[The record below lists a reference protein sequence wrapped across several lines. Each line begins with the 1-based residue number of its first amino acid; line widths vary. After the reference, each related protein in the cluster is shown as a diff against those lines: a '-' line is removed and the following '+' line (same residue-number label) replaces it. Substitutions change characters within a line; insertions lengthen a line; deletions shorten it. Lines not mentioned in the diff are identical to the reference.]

1 MKTNE
6 HRVKYFPPPDLA
18 YGWGIEKIE
27 DLYQKK
33 DILEVQDINDAI
45 EFYNFYLY
53 FHDEKIKWTK
63 WAEDKVCEFRKF
75 ANKLKSL
82 AFSFIGQLDD
92 SSICSELSN
101 LYFEYN
107 DDFIYLFEKTKLY
120 KKISSITFNEIF
132 ETNKLHLY
140 NILENKNL
148 TDFFGEEIVSI
159 LLNLEE
165 GGEYIIKAADSEN
178 NEIIK

>member
-1 MKTNE
+1 M
-6 HRVKYFPPPDLA
+6 
-18 YGWGIEKIE
+18 
-27 DLYQKK
+27 
-33 DILEVQDINDAI
+33 
-45 EFYNFYLY
+45 
-53 FHDEKIKWTK
+53 
-63 WAEDKVCEFRKF
+63 
-75 ANKLKSL
+75 
-82 AFSFIGQLDD
+82 
-92 SSICSELSN
+92 
-101 LYFEYN
+101 
-107 DDFIYLFEKTKLY
+107 FEKTKLY

-178 NEIIK
+178 NEIDKKNYIPKC